1 MSADGRKSSGK
12 RTDISG
18 AGASLLLC
26 LAAGASPLP
35 AAEEPPPDAAFLE
48 YLGSWEGTD
57 EDWLLFEGAVRD
69 PAANV
74 DEEQSDSSEESPES
88 KDEY

>member
-1 MSADGRKSSGK
+1 MSAEDRKSSGK
-12 RTDISG
+12 RTDKSA
-18 AGASLLLC
+18 AGASLVLC
-26 LAAGASPLP
+26 LAAGVSPLL

-88 KDEY
+88 KDEH